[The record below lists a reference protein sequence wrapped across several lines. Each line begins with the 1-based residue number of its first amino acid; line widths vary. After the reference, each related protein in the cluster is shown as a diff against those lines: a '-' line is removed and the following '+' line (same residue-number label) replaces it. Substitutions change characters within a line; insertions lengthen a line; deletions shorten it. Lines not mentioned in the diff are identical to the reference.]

1 MQNQAPEQSA
11 AALAQL
17 TASQPEV
24 SHGGGILG
32 DRSSAH
38 INIRNLRVCILTL
51 QGGES
56 PRAVLLLPF
65 YPTQPQPPALLQR
78 NSRRSLTQ
86 QQYAKIRQCR
96 LVLNLVFSTE
106 TSGRANSNQH
116 HATNTRCCTQHA
128 YRLCWPSD
136 QPDSGCCHTTSTAQ

>member
-1 MQNQAPEQSA
+1 MWLEHAAKSEAMQNQAPEQSA

-51 QGGES
+51 QGGGKPQS
-56 PRAVLLLPF
+56 CASVTVLSH
-65 YPTQPQPPALLQR
+65 TAPA
-78 NSRRSLTQ
+78 
-86 QQYAKIRQCR
+86 
-96 LVLNLVFSTE
+96 
-106 TSGRANSNQH
+106 
-116 HATNTRCCTQHA
+116 
-128 YRLCWPSD
+128 
-136 QPDSGCCHTTSTAQ
+136 TSTAAA